1 MLQFL
6 FVTRDESFLAFFFC
20 PPPLREEICRANGD
34 KLILIAVN
42 GFWVAVFSSLSRS
55 WTNGNYVGRKEHVAT
70 RNCKKCPAVYHADN
84 TDGLYHK
91 YVSDAEKERILLEI
105 GSRRNCH
112 AAPEGSRSRDDFI
125 RFGMG
130 TARVGNIAF
139 IHIKKETEIRSNGL
153 GIFFNT
159 DKMIYLSMWKKCPS
173 FFSFSYFLYFHCIS
187 DCLALF

>member
-1 MLQFL
+1 M
-6 FVTRDESFLAFFFC
+6 
-20 PPPLREEICRANGD
+20 
-34 KLILIAVN
+34 
-42 GFWVAVFSSLSRS
+42 
-55 WTNGNYVGRKEHVAT
+55 GRKEHVAT

-139 IHIKKETEIRSNGL
+139 IHIKKETEIRSNGWEFSL
-153 GIFFNT
+153 SGT
-159 DKMIYLSMWKKCPS
+159 DKMIYLSMWKRCPS
-173 FFSFSYFLYFHCIS
+173 FFSFSYFSYFI
-187 DCLALF
+187 A

>member
-1 MLQFL
+1 M
-6 FVTRDESFLAFFFC
+6 
-20 PPPLREEICRANGD
+20 
-34 KLILIAVN
+34 
-42 GFWVAVFSSLSRS
+42 
-55 WTNGNYVGRKEHVAT
+55 GRKEHVAT

-139 IHIKKETEIRSNGL
+139 IHIKKETEIRSNGWEFSL
-153 GIFFNT
+153 SGT
-159 DKMIYLSMWKKCPS
+159 DKMIYLSMWKRCPS